1 MERELPSGSDAP
13 YNINCM
19 SEGGDVEEG
28 QCASGQQCLSTSFYM
43 GVDYYGK
50 LKIRLLPTRNI
61 YFLQKLKGLV
71 FGGMNPL
78 AGVFSKWSN

>member
-1 MERELPSGSDAP
+1 MYMQTDMSYIQSALDEEMERELPSGSDAP

-43 GVDYYGK
+43 GVDYYGE
-50 LKIRLLPTRNI
+50 LKIPSHS
-61 YFLQKLKGLV
+61 KSV
-71 FGGMNPL
+71 FFPI
-78 AGVFSKWSN
+78 